1 MILTYLNHNHRIFP
15 YPNWFLSFPDICS
28 RWSKQTKNDSTIPCG
43 FPISIMQI
51 SHKKTCNKKE
61 PPEKP
66 QKIYESSVFSGFFRK
81 KNLQRCYASGIICQ
95 ISLSRSKFPK
105 FPPLRPGCPG
115 RAMAPVGASSAP
127 RCALRLGTA
136 ARAGCRRRGRNC
148 RRRGRRRSE
157 APSWTLEPWVPLSLT
172 YGKYMRN
179 IWEIYI
185 YMVIYWKNMGNIW
198 WFMDVHI

>member
-1 MILTYLNHNHRIFP
+1 
-15 YPNWFLSFPDICS
+15 
-28 RWSKQTKNDSTIPCG
+28 
-43 FPISIMQI
+43 
-51 SHKKTCNKKE
+51 
-61 PPEKP
+61 
-66 QKIYESSVFSGFFRK
+66 
-81 KNLQRCYASGIICQ
+81 
-95 ISLSRSKFPK
+95 
-105 FPPLRPGCPG
+105 
-115 RAMAPVGASSAP
+115 MAPVGASSAP

-198 WFMDVHI
+198 